1 MTMNTDAVSKILAA
15 FDDLASKSEDANV
28 QFVIRAIK
36 LHAELTNARLVSLEQ
51 AMLASLKK

>member
-1 MTMNTDAVSKILAA
+1 MNADATSKVFSE

-28 QFVIRAIK
+28 QFLIRAMK

-51 AMLASLKK
+51 ALLALLKK

>member
-1 MTMNTDAVSKILAA
+1 MNADAAKKVFSE

-28 QFVIRAIK
+28 QFLIRAMK

-51 AMLASLKK
+51 ALLALLKK